1 MSVSYKSIVVGL
13 CLIGFGPSVLAEEP
27 KSSPA
32 PAAKAAPP
40 MPAKLSEEQKDQ
52 MARQRMEHML
62 AMDDLMQKIRDTKDE
77 AEKARLKEDL
87 LKMIK
92 AHWEEMRE
100 HRQLLKE
107 ERMQQ
112 RMEHRDKM
120 RSQSKPGDKAE

>member
-27 KSSPA
+27 KGSPA
-32 PAAKAAPP
+32 PAAKAPP
-40 MPAKLSEEQKDQ
+40 AAKLSEEQKDQ

-62 AMDDLMQKIRDTKDE
+62 AMDDLMQKIRDSKDE

-100 HRQLLKE
+100 HRQLLKQ

-120 RSQSKPGDKAE
+120 RSQSKPGDTAE